1 MKERDYLYTTPPRD
15 TRRRSPPYSFP
26 TIKVLAYN
34 INNVFP
40 YGINVN
46 CYFAGVR
53 YVKFNAIINLT
64 FAVGSSVKTA
74 PIVMKTNVFKE
85 MYGILA
91 EYEYKPTIVAT
102 VDGIRCSLNEAEVRA
117 LQVLVA
123 RTAQTS
129 IEEASNISNSIEF
142 EDYPNVKIGLNGRL
156 TNPFDKGFYSVDTDC
171 SLELFK
177 LQSVLS

>member
-1 MKERDYLYTTPPRD
+1 MRERDYLYTTPPRD

-74 PIVMKTNVFKE
+74 PIIMKTNVFKE

-91 EYEYKPTIVAT
+91 EYEYKPTIVAI

-123 RTAQTS
+123 RTAQIS
-129 IEEASNISNSIEF
+129 IKEAAKISNSIEF
-142 EDYPNVKIGLNGRL
+142 EDYPNVKIELNGRL
-156 TNPFDKGFYSVDTDC
+156 TNPFDKGFYSINADC
-171 SLELFK
+171 SLELLR
-177 LQSVLS
+177 LQPVLS